1 MSTQKPSKCCV
12 CGEATDKR
20 CGPCGKNGIDLFF
33 CSPEHQKLVW
43 KYHKQICG
51 PNANPIRPPA
61 LSNDEVIKLRAV
73 ARHSVPVNLNL
84 LPPHLQQ
91 LGPQYGFGSSPEV
104 DVATGIELAAKTPA
118 GSFESIVVPMLLSPP
133 PTFTNTH
140 RYLLLSE
147 SRRLFLAHVEGIW
160 AQVARFQLNSFAR
173 DLNMAMDITPYM
185 DLASRMAH
193 VLLIMI
199 ALVRLRTTEP
209 AAIPLAWVKRAF
221 ERFADLVADIKP
233 FQNAQDAA
241 EAMSWYLHHVSLL
254 TRQPCRVER
263 ESGTNKLVFRFAD

>member
-1 MSTQKPSKCCV
+1 MQ
-12 CGEATDKR
+12 
-20 CGPCGKNGIDLFF
+20 
-33 CSPEHQKLVW
+33 
-43 KYHKQICG
+43 
-51 PNANPIRPPA
+51 
-61 LSNDEVIKLRAV
+61 
-73 ARHSVPVNLNL
+73 
-84 LPPHLQQ
+84 
-91 LGPQYGFGSSPEV
+91 
-104 DVATGIELAAKTPA
+104 
-118 GSFESIVVPMLLSPP
+118 IVVPMLLSPP

-147 SRRLFLAHVEGIW
+147 SRRLFLAHVEGFVRQKFIDVAEYSIW